1 MIKIKPIPQIYLPLL
16 NSSVQN
22 TNKNTQK
29 KNRFWW
35 KNYGRVFERKD
46 VKTFEVKK
54 KEKKILENCRYK
66 ESRSHAFAFTLTKH
80 QLIDFDPLL
89 LIIVFSADVELL
101 CFFACD
107 AFVIFSFSSPLL
119 AAYTCI
125 NIIVHLRRRYR
136 LIEHNV
142 RDREKSWTA

>member
-1 MIKIKPIPQIYLPLL
+1 MCKTPTK
-16 NSSVQN
+16 
-22 TNKNTQK
+22 THRK
-29 KNRFWW
+29 KQFLMEKLWPRVRAKRRENFWG
-35 KNYGRVFERKD
+35 KEERK
-46 VKTFEVKK
+46 
-54 KEKKILENCRYK
+54 KKILENCRYK

-125 NIIVHLRRRYR
+125 NIIVHLQRRYR